1 MVLEGL
7 KTQNVS
13 LAWSLLIT
21 RVTPNLCDPLPPGPG
36 TRRLVKVSSTGT
48 ESSDD
53 FEERDPGEAGS
64 RWAGQGQVDQAP
76 DPIFPQTWE
85 MGSRTGRGAPSG
97 SGHCPAQP
105 RPTDYDG

>member
-1 MVLEGL
+1 M
-7 KTQNVS
+7 
-13 LAWSLLIT
+13 
-21 RVTPNLCDPLPPGPG
+21 
-36 TRRLVKVSSTGT
+36 RL
-48 ESSDD
+48 
-53 FEERDPGEAGS
+53 EAGG
-64 RWAGQGQVDQAP
+64 AGQGQVDQAP